1 MFIHFAFG
9 ELGRKG
15 YIQEQTERVLKDI
28 ISPKRLKISKCKE
41 FVPSFRPP
49 GAKEIPFGPV
59 TSVTKKSDG
68 SAEVVIAVDG
78 TKSLPDAPP
87 VKYLALDVPMI
98 CFIKIAFNAL
108 KDSPHKNYYGK
119 FGIVL
124 SDAFLKSKGIKSVMY
139 YTEANLAND
148 ELVKTWNH
156 IQSTGQGKERL
167 KDLQKEITLYRKP
180 ASLFPNFKRSIQLQ
194 IICKNGEVTAGYF
207 TYNRYPDNYKF
218 RLEQECRIAFSEG
231 DEYLYFDEK
240 DLFMIIVPNKEA
252 MVSIDEYLC
261 KNWSI
266 KPKLVLF
273 PE

>member
-15 YIQEQTERVLKDI
+15 DIQEQTVRVLKDI
-28 ISPKRLKISKCKE
+28 ISPKRLKISKCQE
-41 FVPSFRPP
+41 FVPSFRPQ
-49 GAKEIPFGPV
+49 GTKEISFGEV
-59 TSVTKKSDG
+59 TSVTKKNDG
-68 SAEVVIAVDG
+68 SAEVVIAVG
-78 TKSLPDAPP
+78 GITDAPP
-87 VKYLALDVPMI
+87 VKYLPVDVSMV
-98 CFIKIAFNAL
+98 CFIEIAFSDL
-108 KDSPHKNYYGK
+108 KNSPHKNYYGK

-124 SDAFLKSKGIKSVMY
+124 SDAFLKSRGIKPVMY
-139 YTEANLAND
+139 YTEANLAQD
-148 ELVKTWNH
+148 DLVKTWNR
-156 IQSTGQGKERL
+156 IRSTGLGKEGL

-207 TYNRYPDNYKF
+207 TYNRYPENYEF
-218 RLEQECRIAFSEG
+218 RLEQEFRIAFSEG

-240 DLFMIIVPNKEA
+240 DLFMIIVPDKEA
-252 MVSIDEYLC
+252 LVSVDEYLC
-261 KNWSI
+261 KNWST